1 MSIRVRARRIAPA
14 AADLGCPDLGAE
26 SSAAA
31 ESASVHLERT
41 TEFAA
46 QMAALCTRKPTFHN
60 LDVLEQFDG

>member
-1 MSIRVRARRIAPA
+1 M
-14 AADLGCPDLGAE
+14 AADLGRPDLGAE
-26 SSAAA
+26 SSDAA